1 MGAVTGY
8 MHRWRKVAAALA
20 IALAL
25 LWPAFV
31 NGEPFYMPDTPS
43 YLRGADGAIHEVTGA
58 TSLWSAELQKRFQS
72 AEASQ
77 RAAVSDI
84 PNSSAPGNG
93 GAAPAQAEPEV
104 VLKGRSIYYGAFLW
118 AAQWLGNFWAM
129 ALFQALLCAVAMM
142 LTLTQVRKAYGRK
155 TEPGTL
161 VGAGL
166 AMAVLTPVGFFA
178 SYLLPDVLGG
188 LAILAVGHLCF
199 FWNSSGRGA
208 RIFWFLLLAFAVVSH
223 AANIMLVG
231 ALAVIAALAMCL
243 RAPTSKP
250 GLAVVAGALVIAV
263 CSQLLFAWGVT
274 HATGR
279 PPVRPPFLAARIIE
293 DGPGYEYLRKH
304 CPEVRLIY
312 CRTLAF
318 PQRQSDT
325 LLWSANPSEGI
336 FQALEPAEER
346 RAAAEQNRFVFA
358 VVKERPLDILGSS
371 VRAFFG
377 QLGYFSLES
386 FNYTRA
392 NIYYFERK
400 IPPPFIDHAKGSR
413 AYQDRMPVAF
423 TEWATILTV
432 IASLVAIAWALAASL
447 RRERRLTRATS
458 FILLL
463 LAGVLVNAAICGA
476 LSTPRGRYQMRLIWV
491 LPLAALA
498 TSRIRVGEGAATT
511 VGDTQTRAAAAE

>member
-1 MGAVTGY
+1 MGVLTGY
-8 MHRWRKVAAALA
+8 AHRSREIAAALL

-43 YLRGADGAIHEVTGA
+43 YLRGADGAIHELTGA
-58 TSLWSAELQKRFQS
+58 NSLWSAELQKRFRPPATSQS
-72 AEASQ
+72 S
-77 RAAVSDI
+77 AVSDA
-84 PNSSAPGNG
+84 PNLPVKGNG
-93 GAAPAQAEPEV
+93 GVAPAPAEPEV

-129 ALFQALLCAVAMM
+129 ALGQALLCAAAIM
-142 LTLTQVRKAYGRK
+142 LTVTQIRKAYGRK
-155 TEPGTL
+155 TRPGTL

-166 AMAVLTPVGFFA
+166 AMAVLTPIGFFA

-188 LAILAVGHLCF
+188 LAILAVGHLCYL
-199 FWNSSGRGA
+199 WSSSGRGA
-208 RIFWFLLLAFAVVSH
+208 RIFWFLLLTFAVVSH
-223 AANIMLVG
+223 TANIMLVG
-231 ALAVIAALAMCL
+231 ALAVIAVLAIAF

-250 GLAVVAGALVIAV
+250 GLAAVAAALVIGA

-279 PPVRPPFLAARIIE
+279 PPVRPPFIAARIIE
-293 DGPGYEYLRKH
+293 DGPGYEYLLKH

-336 FQALEPAEER
+336 FQALDPAEER

-358 VVKERPLDILGSS
+358 VLKERPLDILGSS
-371 VRAFFG
+371 VRAFFS

-386 FNYTRA
+386 FNYTHA
-392 NIYYFERK
+392 NIYYFGRK
-400 IPPPFIDHAKGSR
+400 IPSPFIDHAKTSR
-413 AYQDRMPVAF
+413 AYQDRMPVSF
-423 TEWATILTV
+423 TEWATIFSV
-432 IASLVAIAWALAASL
+432 IASLVAIAWAVAAGL
-447 RRERRLTRATS
+447 RREGRLAPATS
-458 FILLL
+458 FLLVL
-463 LAGVLVNAAICGA
+463 VAGVLVNAAICGA
-476 LSTPRGRYQMRLIWV
+476 LSTPRGRYQMRLIWI

-498 TSRIRVGEGAATT
+498 TCRVRVGEGATSIVA
-511 VGDTQTRAAAAE
+511 DTKARTAAAE